1 MDVAPTERPLRSP
14 IGLTIFALLAIAFL
28 ALLGTNL
35 TTFLMIRR
43 TVDLDAQIERTHEVR
58 GVVRDL
64 QAAAL
69 DAEAGQRGF
78 LLTGRVAY
86 LSIHDQAVERTPPL
100 LDQLQRLS
108 TADPQ
113 RERVIQLRALFQERY
128 ATIRAAIDLYRDQRR
143 SEAVELL
150 EAADGRGV
158 TTRIRAV
165 LAEYDAAEVRRLER
179 RSRQS
184 AEEVRRT
191 VAVNAAGGALIVLAA
206 AASLLLFARSV
217 RALQEA
223 RGKLDAANR
232 GLEETVLE
240 RTEDLLRAND
250 DLAQARDKAEMLL
263 REVNHRVGNS
273 LQLVS
278 SMIALQARAAPGRTA
293 RAALQAAQARIE
305 AVGQVHKRLY
315 TSGDVGA
322 VALDDYL
329 KGLVDELRLTFAA
342 SGGANI
348 VLHAS
353 PVRAAT
359 DTAIPLGVIA
369 AELITNAVKYA
380 YPTGQ
385 PGEIRV
391 RLAAHGPR
399 RAILTV
405 EDDGVGMGEGQPKG
419 TGLGGTILDAMATS
433 LGGKVAYDK
442 TRGGVSASIV
452 FDRTTL

>member
-1 MDVAPTERPLRSP
+1 MVDTPAERPLRSP
-14 IGLTIFALLAIAFL
+14 IGLTIIGLLAVAFL

-43 TVDLDAQIERTHEVR
+43 TADLDAQIERTHEVR

-86 LSIHDQAVERTPPL
+86 LSIHDQAVERTPAL
-100 LDQLQRLS
+100 LDRLQALTRS
-108 TADPQ
+108 EPQ
-113 RERVIQLRALFQERY
+113 QDRVIQLRALFQERY
-128 ATIRAAIDLYRDQRR
+128 GTIRAAIDLYREGRR
-143 SEAVELL
+143 GDAVELL
-150 EAADGRGV
+150 GQADSRGV
-158 TTRIRAV
+158 TTRIRQV
-165 LAEYDAAEVRRLER
+165 LSDFDAAETRRLQR
-179 RSRQS
+179 RSAAS

-191 VAVNAAGGALIVLAA
+191 VAVNAAGGVLIVLAA
-206 AASLLLFARSV
+206 SACLLLFWRYIA
-217 RALQEA
+217 ALQDA
-223 RGKLDAANR
+223 RLRLDQANR

-240 RTEDLLRAND
+240 RTEDLLRTND
-250 DLAQARDKAEMLL
+250 ELAAARDRAETLL
-263 REVNHRVGNS
+263 KVVNHRVGNS
-273 LQLVS
+273 LQLVA
-278 SMIALQARAAPGRTA
+278 SMISLQAKAAPGRTA
-293 RAALQAAQARIE
+293 RAALLAAQARIE

-322 VALDDYL
+322 VALDAYL
-329 KGLVDELRLTFAA
+329 KGLTDELRQTFAA

-348 VLHAS
+348 VLDTA
-353 PVRAAT
+353 PVRVST
-359 DTAIPLGVIA
+359 DTAIALGVIA

-380 YPTGQ
+380 YPTGR

-391 RLAAHGPR
+391 KLAPQGQR
-399 RAILTV
+399 RGVLAV

-419 TGLGGTILDAMATS
+419 TGLGGKILDAMATS
-433 LGGKVAYDK
+433 IASRVEYDP
-442 TRGGVSASIV
+442 RRSGVRASIA